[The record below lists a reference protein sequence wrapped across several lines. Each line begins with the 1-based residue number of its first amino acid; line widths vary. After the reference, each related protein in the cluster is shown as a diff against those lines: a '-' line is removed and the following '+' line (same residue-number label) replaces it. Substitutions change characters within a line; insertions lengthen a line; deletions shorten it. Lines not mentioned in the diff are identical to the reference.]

1 MPAKEDLMS
10 LTRRSFVK
18 TAGLSSAALL
28 ALQKG
33 AFAQGP
39 APAPGAPALPPPRLL
54 LHNNENPLGP
64 GEAVLNAVKTA
75 LKDGGPAGRYPFKD
89 ADSAFKAIAD
99 RFGCKPENVVMGS
112 GSTQILTSAVQ
123 MFTSTSRPLVSG
135 IPSYEEAMDYAERI
149 GTPVRAIPLDAN
161 MKLDLNAMADASK
174 GAGLVFVNNP
184 NNPTA
189 TLWGGDAIAAFIDKV
204 LKNSPDALIL
214 LDEAYHDYVTD
225 PSHHTQIPLA
235 LKNPRVVVART
246 FSKAHGM
253 AGMRIGYGIGHAD
266 TIKKINAW
274 EGGSFLNVPG
284 LAAATA
290 SIKDQA
296 RLDTERARNT
306 EARKYTID
314 WFKER
319 GLESTDS
326 QCNFIFVNV
335 KRPAREFRDA
345 CRKEGVLIARDFPPY
360 EKSHVRISIGTLEEM
375 KSATETF
382 ARALA
387 AAPAKAA

>member
-1 MPAKEDLMS
+1 
-10 LTRRSFVK
+10 
-18 TAGLSSAALL
+18 
-28 ALQKG
+28 
-33 AFAQGP
+33 
-39 APAPGAPALPPPRLL
+39 
-54 LHNNENPLGP
+54 
-64 GEAVLNAVKTA
+64 
-75 LKDGGPAGRYPFKD
+75 
-89 ADSAFKAIAD
+89 
-99 RFGCKPENVVMGS
+99 
-112 GSTQILTSAVQ
+112 

-274 EGGSFLNVPG
+274 EGSSFLNVPG

>member
-1 MPAKEDLMS
+1 VGVKFSTNGSRITPEIAARLAASDYVDVQIS
-10 LTRRSFVK
+10 LDGA
-18 TAGLSSAALL
+18 TAGVNDRVRGVGSYATAVRAMERLSDAGFEGFKVSVVVT
-28 ALQKG
+28 
-33 AFAQGP
+33 
-39 APAPGAPALPPPRLL
+39 R
-54 LHNNENPLGP
+54 ENVGQL
-64 GEAVLNAVKTA
+64 
-75 LKDGGPAGRYPFKD
+75 D
-89 ADSAFKAIAD
+89 AFKAIAD
-99 RFGCKPENVVMGS
+99 RYGVKPENVVMGS

-123 MFTSTSRPLVSG
+123 MFTSTSKPLVSG

-174 GAGLVFVNNP
+174 GAGMVFVNNP

-189 TLWGGDAIAAFIDKV
+189 TLWSGDAIAAFIDKV
-204 LKNSPDALIL
+204 LKNSPDAIIL

-225 PSHHTQIPLA
+225 PTHRTQIPLA
-235 LKNPRVVVART
+235 VKNPRVVVART

-266 TIKKINAW
+266 TIKKIASW

-284 LAAATA
+284 LIAAAV

-296 RLDTERARNT
+296 RLQAEAARNT

-319 GLESTDS
+319 GFESTDS

-335 KRPAREFRDA
+335 KRPAREFREA

-360 EKSHVRISIGTLEEM
+360 EKTHVRISIGSLDEM